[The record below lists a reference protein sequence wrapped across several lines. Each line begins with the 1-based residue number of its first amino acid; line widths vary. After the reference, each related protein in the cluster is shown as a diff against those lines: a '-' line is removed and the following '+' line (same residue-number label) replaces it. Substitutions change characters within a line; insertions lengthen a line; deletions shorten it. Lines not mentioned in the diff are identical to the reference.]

1 MKLST
6 KIFLLAPL
14 SIAGML
20 LVSVIF
26 LTVHNVN
33 LSVNAETDRVEKI
46 VSLQDGIAFNLLQL
60 RRHEK
65 DFLLRKDQKYIDR
78 HSDVSTTV
86 DGQIAELDEQV
97 NAQFPNLIDT
107 QLTGIASGFATYL
120 AAFDALYKKQ
130 VELGLDEKSGL
141 QGELRGKV
149 HNAEEALKVVGNPTL
164 TVKMLMM
171 RRHEKDF
178 MMRGSDKYIGRIAD
192 RVEEFLAFPTAL
204 FGSADTQNQIN
215 SDIKAYEAGFNKFA
229 DASVQEQALR
239 KELSSS
245 YAAVSPIFGE
255 IHTFLSDQKELVRQ
269 QAATNNQRFMLML
282 GLAVLLTLFITGG
295 IIYLVARSVSRP
307 LKKAVIAMGQLVEGD
322 HSVEIEGLDRQDEI
336 GDIAKAIQVFK
347 ANAIEKVR
355 SEQETLENQSI
366 SERDQQQRQEHKVAE
381 AKNLNDTIN
390 VLGDALQ
397 RLAQGDLTVHL
408 DKPFS
413 EGLDKLRVDFNTSI
427 AELNTSLAEVNNQT
441 VEIGRDANELR
452 DAADSLSGRTEQ
464 QAAALEQTTVALRE
478 ININVEGSSTRAQEA
493 TVLVSSAKQSSESSS
508 QIVTDAVEAMSRIEN
523 ASSEIAKIIT
533 VIDEIAFQTNLLAL
547 NAGVEAARAG
557 EAGKGFAVVAQEVR
571 ELAQRAATAA
581 KEIGGLISKSSHE
594 VTNGVELVK
603 ATGDALGDISI
614 QVDVINDHINSI
626 AISASEQATG
636 LREITSS
643 IGEMDQVTKQNV
655 VMVEETTAVTH
666 RLTEGTATL
675 SEIISRFQMSN
686 QGQNSYGQP
695 SHGQYGR
702 NNRAA

>member
-1 MKLST
+1 MKLNT

-20 LVSVIF
+20 LVSGIF

-33 LSVNAETDRVEKI
+33 QSVIAETDRVDKI
-46 VSLQDGIAFNLLQL
+46 VSLQDSIEFNLLQL

-78 HSDVSTTV
+78 HSGISATV
-86 DGQIAELDEQV
+86 DTQIAELDNQV
-97 NAQFPNLIDT
+97 NVQFPNLIEA
-107 QLTGIASGFATYL
+107 QLNGIASGFGTYL
-120 AAFDALYKKQ
+120 AAFDALYNKEL
-130 VELGLDEKSGL
+130 ELGLDEKSGL
-141 QGELRGKV
+141 QGELRSKV
-149 HNAEEALKVVGNPTL
+149 HNAEEALKVVDNPIL

-178 MMRGSDKYIGRIAD
+178 IMRGSDKYIGRIAD

-204 FGSADTQNQIN
+204 FGSADTQKQIN
-215 SDIKAYEAGFNKFA
+215 NDIKAYEAGFNKFA
-229 DASVQEQALR
+229 DASIQEQTLR
-239 KELSSS
+239 QELSSS

-255 IHTFLSDQKELVRQ
+255 VHTFLSDQKELVRQ
-269 QAATNNQRFMLML
+269 EAVANNQRFM
-282 GLAVLLTLFITGG
+282 VLLTIAVLITLLITGG
-295 IIYLVARSVSRP
+295 IIYLVARSVSVP
-307 LKKAVIAMGQLVEGD
+307 LKKAVVAMGTLAQGD
-322 HSVEIEGLDRQDEI
+322 HSIEIEGLDRQDEI

-347 ANAIEKVR
+347 DNAIEKVR
-355 SEQETLENQSI
+355 AERDALENQSM
-366 SERDQQQRQEHKVAE
+366 SEREQQQRQELKVAE
-381 AKNLNDTIN
+381 AKNLSDTIN
-390 VLGDALQ
+390 VLGKALQ

-408 DKPFS
+408 DQPFS

-427 AELNTSLAEVNNQT
+427 AELNASLGEVNNQT

-478 ININVEGSSTRAQEA
+478 ININVDGSSARAQEA

-581 KEIGGLISKSSHE
+581 KEIGGLISKSSRE
-594 VTNGVELVK
+594 VTNGVDLVK
-603 ATGDALGDISI
+603 ATGEALGEISS

-626 AISASEQATG
+626 AMSASEQATG

-666 RLTEGTATL
+666 RLSEGTATL

-686 QGQNSYGQP
+686 QSQNSYDQKRQ
-695 SHGQYGR
+695 SQYGR
-702 NNRAA
+702 NHRAA

>member
-20 LVSVIF
+20 LVSGIF

-33 LSVNAETDRVEKI
+33 QSYVAKIERAEKI
-46 VSLQDGIAFNLLQL
+46 VSLQDSIEFNLLQL

-78 HSDVSTTV
+78 HTAVSTMV
-86 DGQIAELDEQV
+86 DEQIVDLNKQV
-97 NAQFPNLIDT
+97 NSQLPNLINAE
-107 QLTGIASGFATYL
+107 LEGIAAGFGTYL
-120 AAFDALYKKQ
+120 ATFNALYEKNL
-130 VELGLDEKSGL
+130 ELGLDEKSGL

-149 HNAEEALKVVGNPTL
+149 HNAEEALKGVDNPTL

-178 MMRGSDKYIGRIAD
+178 IMRGTDKYIGRIGD

-204 FGSADTQNQIN
+204 FGSKAIQETIN
-215 SDIKAYEAGFNKFA
+215 SDIKAYEAGFNGFA
-229 DASVQEQALR
+229 KASIQEQVLR
-239 KELSSS
+239 QELSKS
-245 YAAVSPIFGE
+245 YAAVSPIFDS
-255 IHTFLSDQKELVRQ
+255 IHTFVTDQKNLVKQ
-269 QAATNNQRFMLML
+269 DAAANDQRFMVLL
-282 GLAVLLTLFITGG
+282 GIAVLITLLITGG
-295 IIYLVARSVSRP
+295 IIYLVARSVSLP
-307 LKKAVIAMGQLVEGD
+307 LKKAVVAMGTLAEGD
-322 HSVEIEGLDRQDEI
+322 HSLEIEGLDRHDEI

-347 ANAIEKVR
+347 DNAIEKVR
-355 SEQETLENQSI
+355 AEQEALDNQSL
-366 SERDQQQRQEHKVAE
+366 SEREQQQRQEHKVAE
-381 AKNLNDTIN
+381 AKNLSDTIN
-390 VLGDALQ
+390 VLGKALQ
-397 RLAQGDLTVHL
+397 RLANGDLTVHL
-408 DKPFS
+408 EQPFS

-427 AELNTSLAEVNNQT
+427 AELNASLGEVNNQT

-478 ININVEGSSTRAQEA
+478 ININVDGSSARAQEA

-508 QIVTDAVEAMSRIEN
+508 QIVTDAVQAMTRIEN

-581 KEIGGLISKSSHE
+581 KEIGGLISKSSRE

-603 ATGDALGDISI
+603 ATGEALGEISS

-636 LREITSS
+636 LREITLS

-666 RLTEGTATL
+666 RLSEGTATL

-686 QGQNSYGQP
+686 QSQNAYDQNSQ
-695 SHGQYGR
+695 SQYGR
-702 NNRAA
+702 NHRAA